1 MSRSIGTDDAPDA
14 TETNFTRGE
23 AEEYRFGSFRLVTGR
38 RELLRHEGPVRLGSR
53 AFDVLLALVKRQG
66 QLVTKDELLA
76 EVWLG
81 RAVEENNLQ
90 AQISA
95 LRKVLS
101 SDPDCARAL
110 QTIPGHGYRFVG
122 RVEHKYSVDQIAG
135 TADAPRKFDAARLP
149 LPDKPSIAV
158 VPFANLS
165 SDPQQEYFSDGIT
178 DDIVTELS
186 RFSELLVIASNS
198 SFKLKGSA
206 FDVRQVGS
214 ELGVNYVLE
223 GSIRKIDDHV
233 RITAKL
239 VDAITGAHRWAER
252 YDREMKD
259 IFAVQDEVAR
269 TIASILAAHVGKAEV
284 ERTLVRPPATW
295 QAYDYYLQG
304 RNAFSSFLTTY
315 RVADLYTARQHLQS
329 ALSIDQN
336 YASAHAVLSNTHLCA
351 YIHRLDDDYLNTSAL
366 ERAHQIARKAVQL
379 APNLTVG
386 HEHLGLVLSFMR
398 RHKEAIAEFERA
410 TALNPNFSNWRFG
423 LALVHAGEA
432 ERAIGMLGAITR
444 LDPFYP
450 AAAAGF
456 FGLAY
461 YMLKR
466 YAEALPWLL
475 ECTSR
480 APDFR
485 GGHAWMAAN
494 YAQLGQ
500 LDEARREI
508 AEVLRLD
515 PTFTL
520 DGKQRQVA
528 PFQLSDDAEHLF
540 DGLRKA
546 GMPER

>member
-1 MSRSIGTDDAPDA
+1 M
-14 TETNFTRGE
+14 
-23 AEEYRFGSFRLVTGR
+23 
-38 RELLRHEGPVRLGSR
+38 
-53 AFDVLLALVKRQG
+53 
-66 QLVTKDELLA
+66 
-76 EVWLG
+76 
-81 RAVEENNLQ
+81 
-90 AQISA
+90 
-95 LRKVLS
+95 
-101 SDPDCARAL
+101 CARL
-110 QTIPGHGYRFVG
+110 QTIPGQGYRFVG

-135 TADAPRKFDAARLP
+135 TADTPRKFDAARLP

-165 SDPQQEYFSDGIT
+165 SDPLQEYFSDGIT

-206 FDVRQVGS
+206 FDVRQVGTA
-214 ELGVNYVLE
+214 LGVNYVLE
-223 GSIRKIDDHV
+223 GSIRKIDDQV

-269 TIASILAAHVGKAEV
+269 TIASFLAAHVGKAEV

-304 RNAFSSFLTTY
+304 RNAFFSSFLTTY
-315 RVADLYTARQHLQS
+315 RVADLYTARQHLLS

-336 YASAHAVLSNTHLCA
+336 YASAHAVLSNIHLCA
-351 YIHRLDDDYLNTSAL
+351 YIHPLDDDYLNTAAL

-379 APNLTVG
+379 GPNLTVA
-386 HEHLGLVLSFMR
+386 HEHLGLVLSFMG

-410 TALNPNFSNWRFG
+410 TALNPNFSNLRFG
-423 LALVHAGEA
+423 LALVHAGES
-432 ERAIGMLGAITR
+432 ERAIGILGALMR

-450 AAAAGF
+450 APAAGY

-466 YAEALPWLL
+466 YAQALPWLL

-480 APDFR
+480 APNFR
-485 GGHAWMAAN
+485 GGHVWLAAN

-500 LDEARREI
+500 LNEARLEI
-508 AEVLRLD
+508 TEILRLD
-515 PTFTL
+515 PTSTL
-520 DGKQRQVA
+520 DGKQRRLA
-528 PFQLSDDAEHLF
+528 PFQLLADAEHLF

-546 GMPER
+546 GMAER